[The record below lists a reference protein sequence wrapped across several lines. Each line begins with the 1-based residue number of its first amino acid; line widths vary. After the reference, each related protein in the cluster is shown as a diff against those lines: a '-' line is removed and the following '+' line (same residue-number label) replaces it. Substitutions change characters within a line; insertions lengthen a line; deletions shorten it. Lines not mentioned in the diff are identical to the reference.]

1 MGPRGQQIFSTAGV
15 MAVHRNP
22 LTRSRVGRIA
32 WAYFHPMKSREFP
45 AEHER
50 LVTRADL
57 ARYGVC

>member
-1 MGPRGQQIFSTAGV
+1 